1 MFKNSGDHQLP
12 DDENYSFLTVRKIL
26 PVFFVYK
33 TKRVSL
39 DKTKPYKGVGPSSF
53 YKTDGCLGLLEL
65 VKSLITG
72 SQFFQG
78 HANRSFSCLQM

>member
-12 DDENYSFLTVRKIL
+12 DDENYSFLTVRKML
-26 PVFFVYK
+26 LVFFVDK

-53 YKTDGCLGLLEL
+53 YKTDGCLGR
-65 VKSLITG
+65 VGISKV
-72 SQFFQG
+72 F
-78 HANRSFSCLQM
+78 